1 MELTTRL
8 LHGLTAAAAFVGA
21 YLTASRWYRAER
33 NMMWLWM
40 SASASV
46 IALGHFYMGIGGP
59 SSTLTTAG
67 LVVLASWSVF
77 AWLASWSHTSRFRLP
92 TRYGF
97 HAEAALFGIC
107 IGFIAWELA
116 VRPRLNTSIGG
127 LEQSMLLVQLVGGTL
142 CAAVMLLLW
151 FMSWSAARAVF
162 VFSLVVST
170 AGNLLMV
177 EDHISG
183 SQRPV
188 GVAISL
194 VGMLSFVVVT
204 RMRGGAPLDFE
215 RPAFAR
221 LALTSAPIAVSIWLG
236 LWLYASGDRRATAG
250 TVVLVC
256 AAGLLLALV
265 QLAAWAQAR
274 QLTARLE
281 SNLEALRNA
290 EHDLR
295 ALLDDLPTA
304 VVVVTPEG
312 RITEANAGTLE
323 LTGRS
328 HASLLGRLFVELL
341 PADQRQGISDRWQQ
355 LLAGADVESPTFRF
369 DQSDGEQLVLQ
380 ASVRQPVMRPQR
392 IVVELRDITAEVR
405 QAAALER
412 QQERF
417 RMAFEDAPTG
427 ISLSTIPESILVDV
441 NQTLLRVLGY
451 EHDELV
457 GQPGTVI
464 AHPEDWI
471 PGDELLEQLRS
482 DGRPITIEK
491 RFVRKDGSVLW
502 TNTSLS
508 LLDSGDGVPLVVAH
522 FEDITARRQAA
533 ERLEW
538 SATHDEL
545 TQLPNRFR
553 FIDQLADVLV
563 TSEPSTIALLF
574 VDLDNFKVINDSL
587 GHAVGDQVV
596 SSIGDRLR
604 SVVRDN
610 DLLGRF
616 GGDEF
621 IVMLSDVDSP
631 AAASEVAERLRS
643 EIARPLMVDGGE
655 LFITASIG
663 IAVSD
668 TSTTTSDL
676 LRNADA
682 AMYRAKAR
690 GRDCVEVFAA
700 GGHDATV
707 KTLRTTNELRRGL
720 ERDEVVPYFQPIVDL
735 SDGRLRGFEVLA
747 RWRHPDRG
755 VLGPDQFLPMA
766 EETGLIG
773 DVGAA
778 VMRSALAQIGAW
790 QAGSRRFADL
800 TLSVNV
806 SVRQLM
812 SDTFHS
818 VVADALVESG
828 VPADALWLEITESA
842 LMSDT
847 KSAGLALRELRS
859 LGLHL
864 AVDDFGTGYSSLTYL
879 KRFPVE
885 AIKIDRSF
893 VAGLGIDNDDSTIVE
908 AVVRLGQSLGLTV
921 VAEGVETPLQL
932 NRLRDI
938 QCDFGQGFL
947 FGRPRPADL
956 VTAEYS
962 LS

>member
-1 MELTTRL
+1 
-8 LHGLTAAAAFVGA
+8 
-21 YLTASRWYRAER
+21 
-33 NMMWLWM
+33 MWLWM
-40 SASASV
+40 SASVSAV
-46 IALGHFYMGIGGP
+46 AIGHTFLALGAP
-59 SSTLTTAG
+59 SSTLATAAV
-67 LVVLASWSVF
+67 LVLAAWPLF
-77 AWLASWSHTSRFRLP
+77 AAMASWSHTSRFHMSIRF
-92 TRYGF
+92 GF
-97 HAEAALFGIC
+97 HADAALFGIC
-107 IGFIAWELA
+107 IAFIAWELGVA
-116 VRPRLNTSIGG
+116 PRVDASVGALDQA
-127 LEQSMLLVQLVGGTL
+127 LLLVQLVGGTL

-151 FMSWSAARAVF
+151 FTARSAARAVF
-162 VFSLVVST
+162 LVSIVVTT

-177 EDHISG
+177 EDRISG
-183 SQRPV
+183 DTRPV
-188 GVAISL
+188 GVALSL
-194 VGMLSFVVVT
+194 LGVAAFAVVT
-204 RMRGGAPLDFE
+204 RLHGGAALDFE

-221 LALTSAPIAVSIWLG
+221 LALTSAPIAMSIWLA
-236 LWLYASGDRRATAG
+236 LWLYVSGDRPASTNTIIIACMAG
-250 TVVLVC
+250 F
-256 AAGLLLALV
+256 LLALV

-274 QLTARLE
+274 HLTARLE
-281 SNLEALRNA
+281 SNVDALRNA

-295 ALLDDLPTA
+295 TLLDDLPTA
-304 VVVVTPEG
+304 VVVLTPEG
-312 RITEANAGTLE
+312 RIAEANAGTLE

-328 HASLLGRLFVELL
+328 HGSLLGGLFVELI
-341 PADQRQGISDRWQQ
+341 PPDQRAEIQERWRQM
-355 LLAGADVESPTFRF
+355 LAGADVDSPMFRF
-369 DQSDGEQLVLQ
+369 DQPNGEHVVLQ
-380 ASVRQPVMRPQR
+380 ASVRLPLVRPHR
-392 IVVELRDITAEVR
+392 VAVELRDITIEVQ

-457 GQPGTVI
+457 GQPGTI
-464 AHPEDWI
+464 IGHPDDWI
-471 PGDELLEQLRS
+471 SGDDLLEQLRS
-482 DGRPITIEK
+482 DPRPITIEK

-502 TNTSLS
+502 TNTALS

-522 FEDITARRQAA
+522 FEDTTARRQAA

-538 SATHDEL
+538 AATHDEL

-553 FIDQLADVLV
+553 FIDQLADVLA
-563 TSEPSTIALLF
+563 TSEPATVALLF

-604 SVVRDN
+604 SIVRDH

-621 IVMLSDVDSP
+621 IVMLGDVESP
-631 AAASEVAERLRS
+631 LAASEVAERLRS
-643 EIARPLMVDGGE
+643 EIARPLLVDGGE

-663 IAVSD
+663 IAISD
-668 TSTTTSDL
+668 TSSTTSDL

-707 KTLRTTNELRRGL
+707 IALRTTNELRRGL
-720 ERDEVVPYFQPIVDL
+720 ERGEVVPYFQPIVDL

-747 RWRHPDRG
+747 RWRHPERG
-755 VLGPDQFLPMA
+755 VLGPEQFLPMA

-773 DVGAA
+773 DVGSA
-778 VMRSALAQIGAW
+778 VMRAALSQIGVW
-790 QAGSRRFADL
+790 QSGSRRFADL

-812 SDTFHS
+812 SEMFHD

-932 NRLRDI
+932 NRLREI

-962 LS
+962 LA

>member
-1 MELTTRL
+1 VELTTRA
-8 LHGLTAAAAFVGA
+8 LHGATAVVA
-21 YLTASRWYRAER
+21 LASAVFTLRTWRRVER
-33 NMMWLWM
+33 HRMWLWM
-40 SASASV
+40 GVSATA
-46 IALGHFYMGIGGP
+46 IAVGHGLIAAGTP
-59 SSTLTTAG
+59 SSAWDTAG
-67 LVVLASWSVF
+67 LLAMATWPIF
-77 AWLASWSHTSRFRLP
+77 AGMASWSHTNRFRLS
-92 TRYGF
+92 TRFGF
-97 HAEAALFGIC
+97 HADAALFGIC
-107 IGFIAWELA
+107 IAFIAWELGVA
-116 VRPRLNTSIGG
+116 PRIGASVG
-127 LEQSMLLVQLVGGTL
+127 RVDQALLLVQLVGGTL

-151 FMSWSAARAVF
+151 LMARSTARALF
-162 VFSLVVST
+162 LVSIVVIT

-177 EDHISG
+177 EDRISG
-183 SQRPV
+183 DTRPV
-188 GVAISL
+188 GVAMSL
-194 VGMLSFVVVT
+194 LGVSAFVVVT
-204 RMRGGAPLDFE
+204 RQRGGTALDFE

-221 LALTSAPIAVSIWLG
+221 LALTSAPIAVSIWLA
-236 LWLYASGDRRATAG
+236 LWLYVPGDRPATNNTIIIAGTAG
-250 TVVLVC
+250 F
-256 AAGLLLALV
+256 LLALV

-274 QLTARLE
+274 HLTTRLE
-281 SNLEALRNA
+281 SNVEALRIA

-295 ALLDDLPTA
+295 DLLDDLPTA
-304 VVVVTPEG
+304 VVVLTPEG
-312 RITEANAGTLE
+312 RIAEANAGTLE

-328 HASLLGRLFVELL
+328 HASLLGMLFVELM
-341 PADQRQGISDRWQQ
+341 PADQRAQ
-355 LLAGADVESPTFRF
+355 LVEVWRAMLAGDDPDSPAFRF
-369 DQSDGEQLVLQ
+369 DRPDGQQVVLE
-380 ASVRQPVMRPQR
+380 ASVRLPLARPNR
-392 IVVELRDITAEVR
+392 VVVELRDITAELE

-412 QQERF
+412 HQERF

-427 ISLSTIPESILVDV
+427 ISLSTMPDSILVDV

-451 EHDELV
+451 AHHELV
-457 GQPGTVI
+457 GQPGTI
-464 AHPEDWI
+464 IGHPEDWI
-471 PGDELLEQLRS
+471 PGDVLLEQLRG
-482 DGRPITIEK
+482 DPRPLTIEK

-508 LLDSGDGVPLVVAH
+508 LIDSGDGVPLVVAH
-522 FEDITARRQAA
+522 FEDTTARRQAA

-538 SATHDEL
+538 AATHDEL

-553 FIDQLADVLV
+553 FIDQLAEVLGV
-563 TSEPSTIALLF
+563 AAPATVALLF

-587 GHAVGDQVV
+587 GHAIGDQVV
-596 SSIGDRLR
+596 ASIGDRLR
-604 SVVRDN
+604 SVVRDH

-621 IVMLSDVDSP
+621 IVMIGDVESP
-631 AAASEVAERLRS
+631 AEASEVAERLRS
-643 EIARPLMVDGGE
+643 EIARPLLVDGGE

-663 IAVSD
+663 IAISD
-668 TSTTTSDL
+668 TSSTTSDL

-700 GGHDATV
+700 GGHEATV
-707 KTLRTTNELRRGL
+707 KALRTTNELRRGL
-720 ERDEVVPYFQPIVDL
+720 ERGEVVPYFQPIVDL

-747 RWRHPDRG
+747 RWRHPERG

-773 DVGAA
+773 DVGSA
-778 VMRSALAQIGAW
+778 VMRTALSQIGAW
-790 QAGSRRFADL
+790 HSGSRRFVDL

-812 SDTFHS
+812 SETFHD
-818 VVADALVESG
+818 VVADALMESG
-828 VPADALWLEITESA
+828 VSADALWLEITESA

-932 NRLRDI
+932 NRLREI

-962 LS
+962 LA